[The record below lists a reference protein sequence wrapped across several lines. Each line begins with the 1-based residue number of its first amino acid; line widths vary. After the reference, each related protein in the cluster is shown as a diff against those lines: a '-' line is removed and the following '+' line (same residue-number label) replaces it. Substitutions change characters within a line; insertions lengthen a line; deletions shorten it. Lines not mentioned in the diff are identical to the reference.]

1 MADLTKEQIKN
12 IIKQIKEDNELKK
25 AFDTALGREVGGLKR
40 SDDPQ
45 ENMDQLKIEQDRARV
60 LKETAKAMNRIS
72 EFRKQESKEM
82 QLQTELQL
90 EALKNQQ
97 GREES
102 EKEALDAIIKQVRA
116 GKELKDVMGF
126 NEAAL
131 VGLKDVL
138 EEVTKE
144 YNEIVP
150 AQEKLN
156 KLSSEQ
162 KSNIEDTVDAMG
174 GLVGLTN
181 KLKTSKI
188 GKMTAMF
195 KSFKG
200 EEGPENIKKFTESL
214 SEMFSLQNI
223 GMNMFDAI
231 FSQSMKTLKAFD
243 DASANLAKTTGT
255 AGKFNNVLYDAQRAG
270 NLLGVT
276 MEGVGSAIAAL
287 NAGTSEFAKLNEQ
300 TQTQLAISTSQ
311 FERLGVSSQDTAA
324 FMENAFK
331 IMNMGASEAIQ
342 VQKEL
347 AMAGVDLGIG
357 ADKIVKDFNAASKT
371 LAVYGKDSV
380 RIFKDLAA
388 QAKAAG
394 VEVSTLLGIVQKFDT
409 FSGAAEGAA
418 QFNALLGTQLST
430 TQMLMMTE
438 EERMKTLVESVQ
450 AQGIAFG
457 DMDRFTQKA
466 IASAA
471 GINDLNEANRIFSMS
486 LADYEANASQME
498 ENAAAQAKFDE
509 AVQATVPTMNKFK
522 NLATELITLVQP
534 ALEVLGDVADYL
546 TDMFQG
552 MSKETKETISMIAL
566 FVGGIMTLVPLFT
579 VGSGLMAGLAA
590 VGPAIG
596 AIGTGIATAISAV
609 SAAIAGTAGIGGG
622 VLAALLA
629 GGAVIGGTMAA
640 LAESEAKVAESNSKM
655 MSQGSDTIQAM
666 REISSADFSGIA
678 VKFKG
683 VVDELNS
690 MSTDVKVTSM
700 MQNLS
705 LISAGTAIDITGAK
719 IAGSTTS
726 INTTVRNMFEGATI
740 SLKAGSREFEAYFEE
755 LAANVVV
762 SNSK

>member
-1 MADLTKEQIKN
+1 MADLTKDEIKKIIEQIKGD
-12 IIKQIKEDNELKK
+12 KDLKK
-25 AFDTALGREVGGLKR
+25 AFDSALGREESGFKR
-40 SDDPQ
+40 LDDPQ

-60 LKETAKAMNRIS
+60 LKETAQAMNRIS

-90 EALKNQQ
+90 EALKNEQ

-102 EKEALDAIIKQVRA
+102 EKAVLDSLIEQVQK
-116 GKELKDVMGF
+116 GKELKELTSLTEQISDD
-126 NEAAL
+126 
-131 VGLKDVL
+131 LKDAL
-138 EEVTKE
+138 ENIKNE

-156 KLSSEQ
+156 KLSREQ
-162 KSNIEDTVDAMG
+162 VSNIEDTVDAMG
-174 GLVGLTN
+174 ELVGLTN

-200 EEGPENIKKFTESL
+200 EEGPENIKKYTESL

-223 GMNMFDAI
+223 GMNVFDAI
-231 FSQSMKTLKAFD
+231 FDQSMKTLRAFD

-255 AGKFNNVLYDAQRAG
+255 VDKFNNVLYDAQRAG
-270 NLLGVT
+270 NLLGVS
-276 MEGVGSAIAAL
+276 MSDVGTAITTL
-287 NAGTSEFAKLNEQ
+287 NAATSQFAKLNEQ

-311 FERLGVSSQDTAA
+311 FERLGVSAQDTAA

-380 RIFKDLAA
+380 KIFKDLAA

-409 FSGAAEGAA
+409 FAGAAEGAA
-418 QFNALLGTQLST
+418 HFNALLGTQLST
-430 TQMLMMTE
+430 TEMLMMTE
-438 EERMKTLVESVQ
+438 EERMKTLIEQVQ
-450 AQGIAFG
+450 AQGVAFG

-471 GINDLNEANRIFSMS
+471 GINDMNEANRIFSMS
-486 LADYEANASQME
+486 LADYEANAAQME
-498 ENAAAQAKFDE
+498 QNAAAQAKFDE

-522 NLATELITLVQP
+522 NLATEMIVMVQP
-534 ALEVLGDVADYL
+534 ALEKLGEIADYL
-546 TDMFQG
+546 TDFFQG
-552 MSKETKETISMIAL
+552 LSKETKETVGTFAL
-566 FVGGIMTLVPLFT
+566 FTAGILTLAPLFAVGGGFV
-579 VGSGLMAGLAA
+579 AGLTAI
-590 VGPAIG
+590 GPAIAG
-596 AIGTGIATAISAV
+596 IGTGIATAVAAISGVTMTGVGAAV
-609 SAAIAGTAGIGGG
+609 LGTLIASGVGIAATMAAIAASK
-622 VLAALLA
+622 AD
-629 GGAVIGGTMAA
+629 M
-640 LAESEAKVAESNSKM
+640 AESNAKM
-655 MSQGSDTIQAM
+655 MSQGSQTIQSMA
-666 REISSADFSGIA
+666 EIGRADFSGIA
-678 VKFKG
+678 VKFRG

-719 IAGSTTS
+719 IAGS
-726 INTTVRNMFEGATI
+726 ATNVT
-740 SLKAGSREFEAYFEE
+740 
-755 LAANVVV
+755 ANVQNIFDGMHLVLEAGGETFDTYVRRV
-762 SNSK
+762 SAETTTA

>member
-1 MADLTKEQIKN
+1 
-12 IIKQIKEDNELKK
+12 
-25 AFDTALGREVGGLKR
+25 
-40 SDDPQ
+40 
-45 ENMDQLKIEQDRARV
+45 
-60 LKETAKAMNRIS
+60 MNR
-72 EFRKQESKEM
+72 EQ
-82 QLQTELQL
+82 
-90 EALKNQQ
+90 
-97 GREES
+97 S
-102 EKEALDAIIKQVRA
+102 EKDALDALIKQVRA
-116 GKELKDVMGF
+116 GKELKDAIGL

-131 VGLKDVL
+131 AGLKDVL
-138 EEVTKE
+138 DEVTKE

-156 KLSSEQ
+156 KLSREQ
-162 KSNIEDTVDAMG
+162 VSNIEDAVDAMG

-188 GKMTAMF
+188 GKMTEMF

-200 EEGPENIKKFTESL
+200 EEGPQNIQKFTDSL

-223 GMNMFDAI
+223 GVNVFDAI

-255 AGKFNNVLYDAQRAG
+255 VGKFNDVLYDAQRAG

-276 MEGVGSAIAAL
+276 MEGVGAAITAL
-287 NAGTSEFAKLNEQ
+287 NAGTSEFAKLNQQ

-331 IMNMGASEAIQ
+331 IMNMGATEAVK

-450 AQGIAFG
+450 AQGVAFG
-457 DMDRFTQKA
+457 DMDRFTQKS
-466 IASAA
+466 IAAAA
-471 GINDLNEANRIFSMS
+471 GISDLNEANRIFSMS
-486 LADYEANASQME
+486 LADYEANAAQME
-498 ENAAAQAKFDE
+498 QNAAAQAKFDE
-509 AVQATVPTMNKFK
+509 AVQATVPTMKKFQ

-552 MSKETKETISMIAL
+552 MSKETKETISMIGL

-579 VGSGLMAGLAA
+579 VGSGLMAGLMA

-629 GGAVIGGTMAA
+629 GGAVIGTTMAA
-640 LAESEAKVAESNSKM
+640 LAESEAKVAESNAKM

-705 LISAGTAIDITGAK
+705 LISAGTAVDITGAK
-719 IAGSTTS
+719 IAGSATS

-740 SLKAGSREFEAYFEE
+740 NLKAGGREFEGYVEE

-762 SNSK
+762 S

>member
-1 MADLTKEQIKN
+1 MADLTKEEIKN

-25 AFDTALGREVGGLKR
+25 AFDTALGREEGGFKR
-40 SDDPQ
+40 YADPQ

-60 LKETAKAMNRIS
+60 LKETAQAMNRIS

-102 EKEALDAIIKQVRA
+102 EKAVLDSLIEQVQK
-116 GKELKDVMGF
+116 GKELKDLTSLTG
-126 NEAAL
+126 EISDS
-131 VGLKDVL
+131 LKDVL
-138 EEVTKE
+138 EDIKKE

-162 KSNIEDTVDAMG
+162 KSNIEDTVDAMA

-181 KLKTSKI
+181 KLKSSKI

-223 GMNMFDAI
+223 GINMFDAI

-311 FERLGVSSQDTAA
+311 FERLGVSAQDTAA

-450 AQGIAFG
+450 AQGVAFG
-457 DMDRFTQKA
+457 DMDRFTQKS
-466 IASAA
+466 IAAAA
-471 GINDLNEANRIFSMS
+471 GISDLNEANRIFSMS
-486 LADYEANASQME
+486 LADYEANAAQME
-498 ENAAAQAKFDE
+498 QNAAAQAKFDE

-629 GGAVIGGTMAA
+629 GGAVIGTTMAA
-640 LAESEAKVAESNSKM
+640 LAESEAKVAESNAEM

-705 LISAGTAIDITGAK
+705 LISAGTAVDITGAK
-719 IAGSTTS
+719 IAGSATS